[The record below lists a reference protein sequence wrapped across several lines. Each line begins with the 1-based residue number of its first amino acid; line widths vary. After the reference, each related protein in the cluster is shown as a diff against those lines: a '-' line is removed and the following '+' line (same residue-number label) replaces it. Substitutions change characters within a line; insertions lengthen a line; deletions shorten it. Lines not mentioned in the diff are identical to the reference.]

1 MSKQT
6 QAPSPN
12 AAFVGL
18 SGLAQQMLSA
28 FGMILLSIASLA
40 ATTYVFWATCT
51 LDSEESKS
59 GR

>member
-1 MSKQT
+1 
-6 QAPSPN
+6 
-12 AAFVGL
+12 
-18 SGLAQQMLSA
+18 MLCA

-51 LDSEESKS
+51 LDSEEPKS